1 MYGSR
6 SQLRKQELPKQTWT
20 SQWFNNF
27 YDRKQSI
34 MTEKIFI
41 DRLTSQY
48 YLNHYKYKNLIF
60 NANLSSL
67 CSVTYHAAAPVTTI
81 PISSSCETP
90 SSSSNII
97 ASLHLLLMWYLP
109 PSTPTPT
116 GPCLWHWTLTEKTG
130 SKSQLWQSRWKL
142 FLIDFLAKFG
152 FCPPKL
158 GFFGGVGGPGGSA
171 NGLVG

>member
-6 SQLRKQELPKQTWT
+6 SQLRKQELQELPKQTWT
-20 SQWFNNF
+20 SQWFNNL

-90 SSSSNII
+90 SNV
-97 ASLHLLLMWYLP
+97 WFW
-109 PSTPTPT
+109 TPTLFMVNECT
-116 GPCLWHWTLTEKTG
+116 SITSNHKCIWKSLLNHWTTNINCG
-130 SKSQLWQSRWKL
+130 SFELHQLSVCL
-142 FLIDFLAKFG
+142 FED
-152 FCPPKL
+152 
-158 GFFGGVGGPGGSA
+158 
-171 NGLVG
+171 